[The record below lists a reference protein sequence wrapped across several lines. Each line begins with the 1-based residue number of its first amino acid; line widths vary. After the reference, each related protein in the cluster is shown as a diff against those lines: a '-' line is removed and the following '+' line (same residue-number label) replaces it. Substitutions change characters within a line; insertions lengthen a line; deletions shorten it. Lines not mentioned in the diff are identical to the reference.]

1 MVAKYEPCSICEE
14 YIEGVACT
22 KDQCPVAKM
31 KAENER
37 LEKRLEEEK
46 HALFEQQAYTAK
58 LQAEIERLE
67 GESNETFHK
76 WEILAKSTKDHYAEL
91 YEEAKGVVRAE
102 AIKEF
107 AERIEPKLAHNTD
120 ISAVGYQ
127 SVIADIQSVVKE
139 MTEGKDGNV

>member
-58 LQAEIERLE
+58 LQAEIERLY
-67 GESNETFHK
+67 
-76 WEILAKSTKDHYAEL
+76 KSLNLPAQEQYTNGRND
-91 YEEAKGVVRAE
+91 G
-102 AIKEF
+102 IKEF
-107 AERIEPKLAHNTD
+107 EEKLKEKAFYVQESEWDGYVVNCNDIIEFA
-120 ISAVGYQ
+120 
-127 SVIADIQSVVKE
+127 KE
-139 MTEGKDGNV
+139 MTEGEDGNV